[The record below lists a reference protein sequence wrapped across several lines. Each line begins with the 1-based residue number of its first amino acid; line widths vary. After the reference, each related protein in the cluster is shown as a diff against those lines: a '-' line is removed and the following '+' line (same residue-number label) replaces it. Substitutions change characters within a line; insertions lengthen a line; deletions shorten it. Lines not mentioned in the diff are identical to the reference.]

1 MIIEGTLYYIRPEK
15 IKIGDKKFRSI
26 RHEILETLEEN
37 IKKRGL
43 RGPFIVTRI
52 GNELVTYT
60 DFNRLIAAKEMGKEL
75 VPCVIISNE
84 LMNKRIN
91 RLNRYRRDNK
101 ITGGNTQWDLWMN

>member
-15 IKIGDKKFRSI
+15 IKIGYKKFRSI

-60 DFNRLIAAKEMGKEL
+60 DFNRLIAAKEMGKKL
-75 VPCVIISNE
+75 VPCVIISNK

-101 ITGGNTQWDLWMN
+101 LKTI

>member
-15 IKIGDKKFRSI
+15 IKIGDKKFRSA

-52 GNELVTYT
+52 GNELVAYT
-60 DFNRLIAAKEMGKEL
+60 DFNRLIATKEMGKEL
-75 VPCVIISNE
+75 VPCIIISNE

-91 RLNRYRRDNK
+91 RLNRYRRYLK
-101 ITGGNTQWDLWMN
+101 K

>member
-15 IKIGDKKFRSI
+15 IKIGDKKFRSA

-52 GNELVTYT
+52 GNELVAYT
-60 DFNRLIAAKEMGKEL
+60 DFNRLIATKEMGKEL
-75 VPCVIISNE
+75 VPCIIISNE

-91 RLNRYRRDNK
+91 RLNRYRRYNK
-101 ITGGNTQWDLWMN
+101 IKTI

>member
-1 MIIEGTLYYIRPEK
+1 MIINGVLYYIRPEK
-15 IKIGDKKFRSI
+15 IKIGDRKFRST
-26 RHEILETLEEN
+26 RQEILETLEEN

-60 DFNRLIAAKEMGKEL
+60 DFNRLIAVKEMGKEL

-91 RLNRYRRDNK
+91 RLNRYRKYDK
-101 ITGGNTQWDLWMN
+101 LKTI

>member
-15 IKIGDKKFRSI
+15 IKIGDKKFRSA
-26 RHEILETLEEN
+26 RHKILETLEEN

-60 DFNRLIAAKEMGKEL
+60 DFNRLIATKEMVKEL
-75 VPCVIISNE
+75 VPCIIISNE

-91 RLNRYRRDNK
+91 RLNGYRRYNK
-101 ITGGNTQWDLWMN
+101 LKTI

>member
-15 IKIGDKKFRSI
+15 IKIGDKKFRSA

-43 RGPFIVTRI
+43 RGPFVVTKI

-91 RLNRYRRDNK
+91 RLNRYRRYNK
-101 ITGGNTQWDLWMN
+101 IKTI

>member
-15 IKIGDKKFRSI
+15 IKIGDKKFRSA

-75 VPCVIISNE
+75 VPCIIISNE
-84 LMNKRIN
+84 FMNKRIN
-91 RLNRYRRDNK
+91 RLNRYRRYNK
-101 ITGGNTQWDLWMN
+101 IKTI

>member
-60 DFNRLIAAKEMGKEL
+60 DFNRLIAAKEMGKEPFLWLQL
-75 VPCVIISNE
+75 V
-84 LMNKRIN
+84 
-91 RLNRYRRDNK
+91 Y
-101 ITGGNTQWDLWMN
+101 

>member
-15 IKIGDKKFRSI
+15 IKIGDKKFRSA

-60 DFNRLIAAKEMGKEL
+60 DFNRLIATKEMGKEL
-75 VPCVIISNE
+75 VPCVIISNK

-101 ITGGNTQWDLWMN
+101 LKTI

>member
-15 IKIGDKKFRSI
+15 IKIGDKKFRSA

-60 DFNRLIAAKEMGKEL
+60 DFNRLIATKKMGKEL
-75 VPCVIISNE
+75 VTCIIISNE

-91 RLNRYRRDNK
+91 RLNRYRRYNK
-101 ITGGNTQWDLWMN
+101 LKTI

>member
-15 IKIGDKKFRSI
+15 IKIGDKKFRSA

-75 VPCVIISNE
+75 VPCIIISNE

-91 RLNRYRRDNK
+91 RLNIYRRYNK
-101 ITGGNTQWDLWMN
+101 IKTI

>member
-15 IKIGDKKFRSI
+15 IKIGDKKFRET
-26 RHEILETLEEN
+26 RREILKNLEEN
-37 IKKRGL
+37 IRKRGL
-43 RGPFIVTRI
+43 RGPFVVTRI

-60 DFNRLIAAKEMGKEL
+60 DFNRLIAAKEMGREL

-91 RLNRYRRDNK
+91 SLKRYRRYNK
-101 ITGGNTQWDLWMN
+101 LKTI

>member
-1 MIIEGTLYYIRPEK
+1 MIIERTLYYIRPEK
-15 IKIGDKKFRSI
+15 IKIGDKKFRSA

-75 VPCVIISNE
+75 VPCIIISNE

-91 RLNRYRRDNK
+91 RLNRYRRYNK
-101 ITGGNTQWDLWMN
+101 IKTI

>member
-15 IKIGDKKFRSI
+15 IKIGDKKFRSA
-26 RHEILETLEEN
+26 RNEILETLEEN

-75 VPCVIISNE
+75 VPCIIISNE

-91 RLNRYRRDNK
+91 RLNRYRRYNK
-101 ITGGNTQWDLWMN
+101 IKTI

>member
-1 MIIEGTLYYIRPEK
+1 MLR
-15 IKIGDKKFRSI
+15 KFIVGSVYLFCLIVFRVK
-26 RHEILETLEEN
+26 RKGQEN

-60 DFNRLIAAKEMGKEL
+60 DFNRLIAVKEMGKEL

-91 RLNRYRRDNK
+91 RLNRYRRYDK
-101 ITGGNTQWDLWMN
+101 LKTI

>member
-1 MIIEGTLYYIRPEK
+1 MIIEETLYYIRPEK
-15 IKIGDKKFRSI
+15 IKIGDKKFRSA

-60 DFNRLIAAKEMGKEL
+60 DFNRLIATKEMGKEL
-75 VPCVIISNE
+75 VPCIIISNE
-84 LMNKRIN
+84 LMNERIN
-91 RLNRYRRDNK
+91 RLNRYRRYNK
-101 ITGGNTQWDLWMN
+101 IKTI

>member
-15 IKIGDKKFRSI
+15 IKIGDKKFRTT
-26 RHEILETLEEN
+26 RHEILEALEEN

-60 DFNRLIAAKEMGKEL
+60 DFNRLIAAKEIGKEL

-91 RLNRYRRDNK
+91 RLNRYRRYNK
-101 ITGGNTQWDLWMN
+101 LKTI

>member
-15 IKIGDKKFRSI
+15 IKIGDKKFRSA

-43 RGPFIVTRI
+43 RGPFIVARI

-60 DFNRLIAAKEMGKEL
+60 DFNRLIAAKEMGKER
-75 VPCVIISNE
+75 VPCIIISNE

-91 RLNRYRRDNK
+91 RLNRYRRYNK
-101 ITGGNTQWDLWMN
+101 IKTI

>member
-1 MIIEGTLYYIRPEK
+1 M
-15 IKIGDKKFRSI
+15 
-26 RHEILETLEEN
+26 
-37 IKKRGL
+37 
-43 RGPFIVTRI
+43 TRI

-91 RLNRYRRDNK
+91 RLNRYRRYNK
-101 ITGGNTQWDLWMN
+101 LKTI

>member
-15 IKIGDKKFRSI
+15 IKIGDKKFRSA
-26 RHEILETLEEN
+26 RHEILETLEKN

-75 VPCVIISNE
+75 VPCIIISNE

-91 RLNRYRRDNK
+91 RLNRYRRYNK
-101 ITGGNTQWDLWMN
+101 IKTI

>member
-1 MIIEGTLYYIRPEK
+1 MIIDGTLYYIRPEK
-15 IKIGDKKFRSI
+15 IKIGDKKFRSA

-60 DFNRLIAAKEMGKEL
+60 DFNRLIATKEMGKEL
-75 VPCVIISNE
+75 VPCIIISNE

-91 RLNRYRRDNK
+91 RLNRYRRYNK
-101 ITGGNTQWDLWMN
+101 LKTI

>member
-1 MIIEGTLYYIRPEK
+1 MEIISELQELSINSES
-15 IKIGDKKFRSI
+15 IGD
-26 RHEILETLEEN
+26 EEN

-91 RLNRYRRDNK
+91 RLNRYRRYNK
-101 ITGGNTQWDLWMN
+101 LKTI

>member
-15 IKIGDKKFRSI
+15 IKIGDKKFRSA

-60 DFNRLIAAKEMGKEL
+60 DFNRLIVAKEMGKEL
-75 VPCVIISNE
+75 VPCIIISNE

-91 RLNRYRRDNK
+91 RLNRYRRYNK
-101 ITGGNTQWDLWMN
+101 IKTI

>member
-15 IKIGDKKFRSI
+15 IKIGDKKFRSA

-60 DFNRLIAAKEMGKEL
+60 DFNRLIATKEMEKEL
-75 VPCVIISNE
+75 VPCIIISNE

-91 RLNRYRRDNK
+91 RLNRYRRYNK
-101 ITGGNTQWDLWMN
+101 IKTI